1 MPVIRTTIRVT
12 TWVIALLTIQAGTSS
27 MADDR
32 MQQYSDI
39 IIEHSQFPRHH
50 GKIEKPTHEAQ
61 GENPFCGD
69 RIRLQFAV
77 NEHGL
82 IEQAAVECTGC
93 AISTASASL
102 LATHLHGLNLQQAQQ
117 LFWPASRNVHRA
129 THNFDTRMTSPSPSS
144 SPSIVATLSF
154 TSISSNNNHQQ
165 RTATS
170 HQPTTNSDQ
179 HTSNSH

>member
-1 MPVIRTTIRVT
+1 
-12 TWVIALLTIQAGTSS
+12 

-32 MQQYSDI
+32 MQQYSEI

-69 RIRLQFAV
+69 LIRLQFAV
-77 NEHGL
+77 NDHGL

-102 LATHLHGLNLQQAQQ
+102 LATHLHGLNLQQAQELFDQVRTAITDGPDEERDVQ
-117 LFWPASRNVHRA
+117 LGELAALTFAGRYPSRVKC
-129 THNFDTRMTSPSPSS
+129 
-144 SPSIVATLSF
+144 ATLPWHVLKHALVQDD
-154 TSISSNNNHQQ
+154 SIAS
-165 RTATS
+165 TE
-170 HQPTTNSDQ
+170 
-179 HTSNSH
+179 